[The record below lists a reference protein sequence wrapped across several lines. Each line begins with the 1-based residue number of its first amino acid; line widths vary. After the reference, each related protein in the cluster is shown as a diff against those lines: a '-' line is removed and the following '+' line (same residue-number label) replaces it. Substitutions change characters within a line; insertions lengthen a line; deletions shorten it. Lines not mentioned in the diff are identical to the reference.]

1 MILTYTLNAQGLEG
15 ETHEVGFI
23 ENDDLVVIKGDP
35 VNRAYV
41 FSRPEWLCKNMI
53 ELPKFRRCFI
63 HPKGKLLLLLDLPFL
78 ISQWDLET
86 LKLENQYLLNGYLY
100 GNRSDINTWLN
111 YDLTMLVVYGRY
123 QNWDM
128 FYTYSVETGVIMAKR
143 KIDTVLTA
151 IIDRIEFFGTP
162 KKERF
167 LIRGH
172 FPKSFK
178 LTLKMA
184 DPYTLQVY
192 SAINLLKHDGHE
204 IEVFTVHQKH
214 IIRVWKNHLFVQELV
229 ENLWTEYLRSVIGDN
244 NKIPTFFCGETVKK
258 MLMDTLDNYKS
269 DPESTPKKHT
279 FQGDSISWSVT
290 YHDRF
295 ETRRYFALKAH
306 ILKHEDKEEESQDNE
321 EKSREPVEISVEL
334 PSSHFL
340 LGGSTYFM
348 ECKLLES
355 EDFLMITPIGVF
367 IWTIKIN
374 KQIMQKNKS
383 IGLLYYWG
391 IYDGTRSRTPQ
402 EGIIVNLESIID
414 ADHLKFSINKLLP
427 PPHFN
432 WIVKMRK
439 RSTWYTDYDKG
450 WKGWGTNAPNFQDLL
465 DYYMDD
471 VLFLELYGDVLMCAL
486 LQEDD
491 DDLIEAFFKKYL
503 KLSEFQIEDGNL
515 SSFSKLANI
524 IFSSL
529 PKLSEKSFTFVTR
542 LLAHLAFIPSH
553 NFKDSLVSNSDAS
566 HLQHCGEYFH
576 LTKTSLINRVNFWIS
591 FNYPMFYEP
600 FKFPFS
606 FYHESKAQLTIKLMF
621 PLLNFSTYSKE
632 YTTLQEF
639 IIPRYNSFSFSFPSE
654 VYEWW
659 GLEALVQFKWHTY
672 GRYYYLVMWAIYTA
686 FMCSFTV
693 TVTMSQLSW
702 GTKVIL
708 LQLTIFLGIFHLI
721 FEIRRFIHNPRL
733 FMSSY
738 WHWFNLVM
746 ILFPICTSFSWLQT
760 GKLPLWETVISTL
773 LLELKFLLYFRAIKY
788 FGTYFAIM
796 IRVAQRVF
804 SFLVVWAI
812 FIFAFAHSLHLLL
825 RPTTVYSDQQ
835 SYIGGVNNSWN
846 IASKR
851 QYVSPNDIIE
861 NTTEDFDENLTMF
874 SMLYS
879 SFLAVYFM
887 MTGDISLISPSVLA
901 EDWILVLLLVLFSF
915 TTTIYLMNLFIGLL
929 SLAIN
934 EANNKQSFL
943 HLRAMT
949 LSEIELFW
957 MLPSQ
962 RRKLNW
968 FPDFINYEATVD
980 ELRQLVSLVRDK
992 NYASS
997 NPPYLSSS
1005 LLEMINMT
1013 IKVDTIEGVGLKIDG
1028 IEKKINGIEG
1038 EVKHMMKS
1046 EGVEN
1051 RFNEFGEDIKNIEEK
1066 LNIIMNLV
1074 EKLSSSQKDSEDNG
1088 NRDEV

>member
-1 MILTYTLNAQGLEG
+1 MDI
-15 ETHEVGFI
+15 HKH
-23 ENDDLVVIKGDP
+23 VIIKTQRDFP
-35 VNRAYV
+35 
-41 FSRPEWLCKNMI
+41 
-53 ELPKFRRCFI
+53 
-63 HPKGKLLLLLDLPFL
+63 
-78 ISQWDLET
+78 
-86 LKLENQYLLNGYLY
+86 
-100 GNRSDINTWLN
+100 
-111 YDLTMLVVYGRY
+111 YDFG
-123 QNWDM
+123 
-128 FYTYSVETGVIMAKR
+128 

-229 ENLWTEYLRSVIGDN
+229 ENLWTEYLRSVIGDK
-244 NKIPTFFCGETVKK
+244 NKIQTFFCGETVKK

-306 ILKHEDKEEESQDNE
+306 ILKHEDKEEESQENE

-355 EDFLMITPIGVF
+355 EDFLMITPI
-367 IWTIKIN
+367 
-374 KQIMQKNKS
+374 
-383 IGLLYYWG
+383 
-391 IYDGTRSRTPQ
+391 

-471 VLFLELYGDVLMCAL
+471 VLLLELYGDVLMCAL

-576 LTKTSLINRVNFWIS
+576 LTKTSLINR
-591 FNYPMFYEP
+591 
-600 FKFPFS
+600 
-606 FYHESKAQLTIKLMF
+606 
-621 PLLNFSTYSKE
+621 
-632 YTTLQEF
+632 
-639 IIPRYNSFSFSFPSE
+639 
-654 VYEWW
+654 
-659 GLEALVQFKWHTY
+659 
-672 GRYYYLVMWAIYTA
+672 
-686 FMCSFTV
+686 
-693 TVTMSQLSW
+693 
-702 GTKVIL
+702 
-708 LQLTIFLGIFHLI
+708 
-721 FEIRRFIHNPRL
+721 
-733 FMSSY
+733 
-738 WHWFNLVM
+738 
-746 ILFPICTSFSWLQT
+746 
-760 GKLPLWETVISTL
+760 
-773 LLELKFLLYFRAIKY
+773 
-788 FGTYFAIM
+788 
-796 IRVAQRVF
+796 
-804 SFLVVWAI
+804 
-812 FIFAFAHSLHLLL
+812 
-825 RPTTVYSDQQ
+825 
-835 SYIGGVNNSWN
+835 
-846 IASKR
+846 
-851 QYVSPNDIIE
+851 
-861 NTTEDFDENLTMF
+861 
-874 SMLYS
+874 
-879 SFLAVYFM
+879 
-887 MTGDISLISPSVLA
+887 
-901 EDWILVLLLVLFSF
+901 
-915 TTTIYLMNLFIGLL
+915 
-929 SLAIN
+929 
-934 EANNKQSFL
+934 
-943 HLRAMT
+943 
-949 LSEIELFW
+949 
-957 MLPSQ
+957 
-962 RRKLNW
+962 
-968 FPDFINYEATVD
+968 
-980 ELRQLVSLVRDK
+980 